1 VTWTIVLD
9 SGPLGFVTHPKPE
22 AENLACALWLEK
34 RLDEGCRI
42 IVPAIV
48 DYEVRR
54 ELIRAKKNASL
65 RRLDA
70 FCDAHD
76 FLSITDAH
84 LRHAAELWATIRQ
97 QGRPTAP
104 DPAIDGDVILAVQ
117 VLSLNDPT
125 AVVATTNPTHLSLF
139 VTADL
144 WQNIE

>member
-1 VTWTIVLD
+1 MTWTIVLD